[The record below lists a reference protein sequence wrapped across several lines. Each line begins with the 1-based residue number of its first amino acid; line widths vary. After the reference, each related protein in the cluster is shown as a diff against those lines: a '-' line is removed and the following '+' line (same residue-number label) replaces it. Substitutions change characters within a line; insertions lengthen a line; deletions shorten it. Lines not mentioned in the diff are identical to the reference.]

1 VRRALFEIL
10 IRGERAK
17 GFPRCKFR
25 GVGGTRAVEQPQELR
40 ELAIWYRSRAELGS
54 EADRDWRAGFAEYL
68 EKRAA
73 EIEQLLACG
82 EKRGAH

>member
-1 VRRALFEIL
+1 M
-10 IRGERAK
+10 
-17 GFPRCKFR
+17 
-25 GVGGTRAVEQPQELR
+25 EQPQELR